1 MTKTKNGEKR
11 VCVKGKLYN
20 IIIRQKMLSD
30 GCSIISI
37 NVYVTIT
44 ESEKGGGNPKKNACT
59 HDMVFGM
66 NKTVAISTDAG
77 IDQI

>member
-37 NVYVTIT
+37 NVYVIIM

>member
-30 GCSIISI
+30 GCNIISI
-37 NVYVTIT
+37 NVYVIIT

>member
-37 NVYVTIT
+37 NVYVIIM
-44 ESEKGGGNPKKNACT
+44 ESEKGGNPKNNACT

>member
-20 IIIRQKMLSD
+20 IIITQKMLSD

-37 NVYVTIT
+37 NVYVIIT
-44 ESEKGGGNPKKNACT
+44 ESEKGGG
-59 HDMVFGM
+59 
-66 NKTVAISTDAG
+66 G
-77 IDQI
+77 IQRKMHAPMTWFLV

>member
-30 GCSIISI
+30 GCSI
-37 NVYVTIT
+37 NVYVIIT